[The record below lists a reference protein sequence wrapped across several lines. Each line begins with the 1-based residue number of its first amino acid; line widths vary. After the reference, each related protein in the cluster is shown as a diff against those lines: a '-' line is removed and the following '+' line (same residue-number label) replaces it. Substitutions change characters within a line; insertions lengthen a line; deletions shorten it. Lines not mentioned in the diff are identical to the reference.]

1 MSMII
6 LRNWGQARNKD
17 ITDTSL
23 KKEELKAVEMASQSH
38 VTDVQT
44 TSHSKENYN
53 QHYTIREAVALRS
66 QVLKNIHRSE

>member
-6 LRNWGQARNKD
+6 LHNWGQARNKD

-23 KKEELKAVEMASQSH
+23 KKEELKAVEMVSQSH

-44 TSHSKENYN
+44 TSHSK
-53 QHYTIREAVALRS
+53 
-66 QVLKNIHRSE
+66 

>member
-23 KKEELKAVEMASQSH
+23 KKEELKAVEMVSQSH

-44 TSHSKENYN
+44 TSHSK
-53 QHYTIREAVALRS
+53 
-66 QVLKNIHRSE
+66 